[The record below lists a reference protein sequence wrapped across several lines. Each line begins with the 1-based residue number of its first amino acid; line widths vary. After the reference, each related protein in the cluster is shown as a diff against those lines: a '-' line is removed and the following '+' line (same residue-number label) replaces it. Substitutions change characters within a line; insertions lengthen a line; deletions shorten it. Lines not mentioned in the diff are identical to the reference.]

1 MLFRSIVLLAAAMT
15 GEAAMEGSIRADSRI
30 GKNLLSKATPVEG
43 DSGTPRKLEQADRDN
58 TWIAGYSIKYL
69 SCSSLIQIASEEGGG
84 EEGRQLY
91 NQNLVKFALCPSK
104 SSCSSCDGS
113 DASYVVNMADF
124 VQAWAQMKQEEL
136 EYQCE
141 MVRETCYC
149 DNANDDEV
157 CEAQCYTDAGLED
170 CIEVE
175 GQEQVEVE
183 RFMECEGKLT

>member
-1 MLFRSIVLLAAAMT
+1 
-15 GEAAMEGSIRADSRI
+15 MEGSIRADSRI

-43 DSGTPRKLEQADRDN
+43 ASGTPRMLENQQGDN

-69 SCSSLIQIASEEGGG
+69 SCSSLIQINAQEGGG
-84 EEGRQLY
+84 GNNAEGSNLY
-91 NQNLVKFALCPSK
+91 NQNLVKFALCPTS

-141 MVRETCYC
+141 MVKNTCYC
-149 DNANDDEV
+149 NNGNDDQN

-175 GQEQVEVE
+175 GQEKVEVE
-183 RFMECEGKLT
+183 RFMECQGKCSRR